1 MNLIIAAII
10 LSAGLIIAGSLFDV
24 DTIVKIGGDKEL
36 ITQKQCLY
44 EIQAAVR
51 AQNEGEI

>member
-1 MNLIIAAII
+1 MKLIIAAII
-10 LSAGLIIAGSLFDV
+10 VSAGLIIAGSLFDV
-24 DTIVKIGGDKEL
+24 ETIVKIGGDKEL

>member
-1 MNLIIAAII
+1 MNLIISAII
-10 LSAGLIIAGSLFDV
+10 VSAGLIIAGSLFDV
-24 DTIVKIGGDKEL
+24 DTIIKIGGDKEL
-36 ITQKQCLY
+36 ITQTQCLH

>member
-36 ITQKQCLY
+36 ITQKQCFH
-44 EIQAAVR
+44 EIQEAVR